1 MYLLLIPLIVFFA
14 GVMIPI
20 TVYAKSFKEAQS
32 IITPLNMVMILPAM
46 VGFFPGIELNAIT
59 AAIPVVNIVLSTK
72 ELISGTLSVGYY
84 CISLGVMLLLATLS
98 VIVSYRQFGNEAR
111 ILN

>member
-1 MYLLLIPLIVFFA
+1 V
-14 GVMIPI
+14 
-20 TVYAKSFKEAQS
+20 
-32 IITPLNMVMILPAM
+32 
-46 VGFFPGIELNAIT
+46 T

-84 CISLGVMLLLATLS
+84 AISLGIMLILATLS